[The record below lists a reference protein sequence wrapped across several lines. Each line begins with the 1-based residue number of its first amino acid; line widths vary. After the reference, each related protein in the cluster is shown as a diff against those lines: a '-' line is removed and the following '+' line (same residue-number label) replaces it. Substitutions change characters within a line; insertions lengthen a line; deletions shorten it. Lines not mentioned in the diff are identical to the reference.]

1 MKTAIVTLT
10 WNKLKEATIPFLD
23 SLYAYTDPEDF
34 ELIIVDN
41 GSHDGTV
48 DYLSSQVRKRSNMKV
63 LFNKTNLGYSKGNN
77 QGLRMISIDAEIIG
91 LLNNDIL
98 FTPGWLTRMRDFLL
112 SEPRVGL
119 ASPRIN
125 LSSRINSANY
135 LRRYRGLLGRYN
147 SSFSL
152 SITPFFCCVMLR
164 RSTFEAIGFLDEDF
178 SPAFF
183 EDDDYSFRSLYAGF
197 INGYVNTTFLF
208 HNHCTTSG
216 SLPNRKA
223 LIAKNQSLF
232 FKKHYLGK
240 CIYEERAWRKR
251 PLLTLL
257 RRMKTWL
264 FPM

>member
-10 WNKLKEATIPFLD
+10 WNKLNEATIPYLD
-23 SLYAYTDPEDF
+23 SLYKYTDPDDF
-34 ELIIVDN
+34 ELIVVDN
-41 GSHDGTV
+41 GSQDGTV
-48 DYLSSQVRKRSNMKV
+48 DYLTLEARKRPNMKV

-77 QGLRMISIDAEIIG
+77 QGLRMISNDAEIIG
-91 LLNNDIL
+91 LFNNDIL
-98 FTPGWLTRMRDFLL
+98 FTPNWLTRMREFLL
-112 SEPRVGL
+112 SEPTVGL

-125 LSSRINSANY
+125 LSSKINAANY
-135 LRRYRGLLGRYN
+135 LKRYKSLLSRYK
-147 SSFSL
+147 SSFTPSL
-152 SITPFFCCVMLR
+152 TPFFCCVMLR
-164 RSTFEAIGFLDEDF
+164 RSTFEAVGFLDEDF

-197 INGYVNTTFLF
+197 VNGYVNTTFLL

-216 SLPNRKA
+216 TLPNRKA
-223 LIAKNQSLF
+223 LIAKNQAHF

-240 CIYEERAWRKR
+240 YIYEERALRKR

-257 RRMKTWL
+257 RKTKTWL